1 MSDTLKGHLE
11 QINRVLYDCK
21 GDLLFDEK
29 VENLDNGF
37 TADNIILALASIE
50 QAMGFL
56 RIAIRHARQGG
67 LT

>member
-1 MSDTLKGHLE
+1 MADTLKGHLE

-29 VENLDNGF
+29 VENLDKGF

-56 RIAIRHARQGG
+56 RIAIRHNDKGE
-67 LT
+67 